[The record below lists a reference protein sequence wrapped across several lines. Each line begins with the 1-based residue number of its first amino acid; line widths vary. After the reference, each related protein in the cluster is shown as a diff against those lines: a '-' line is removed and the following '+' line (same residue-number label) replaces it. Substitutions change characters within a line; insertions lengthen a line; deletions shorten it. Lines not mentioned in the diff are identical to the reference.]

1 MFLNLLI
8 RNKLTYSQIEP
19 YSNTV
24 FLFVSLYIIYTNYY
38 RIQYETSI
46 QVMRLYIACDMFFIP
61 FNKYDIIIHHI
72 LALSAIQYVLSLDT
86 DISTDYYALSQLYTL
101 EYSNIFLGMMYFLE
115 PYKKLLF
122 VNQLCFL
129 LSFLKFRIYDFHNNV
144 IFNNE
149 FYTSIGT
156 TIGTINYPS
165 IIVVGLYAL
174 NIYWATVLI
183 KIALKP
189 FLKSVNKI
197 YVESLLRYTYV
208 MNALI
213 TIMGYTFK
221 LDTQQKLQY
230 GDYTLIDVSSNV
242 LLACSSY
249 LFHNF
254 WYEELQHNSAY
265 NHLNSTHLNYLIFDI
280 FSIHCRIASQIYV
293 NLHMN
298 GIVDDYGILLSTFVW
313 GSVFTLPT
321 IYHIYNNSCIHQDT
335 MTVKQKTDDYFIL
348 QCLYGIPPA
357 YGIVISIIPVFNISY
372 QCGYTLYLVYIIMVL
387 MKVEPFYNFTQLS
400 IHILMCV
407 VNYLLV
413 LNNTFTILNT

>member
-1 MFLNLLI
+1 M
-8 RNKLTYSQIEP
+8 
-19 YSNTV
+19 
-24 FLFVSLYIIYTNYY
+24 
-38 RIQYETSI
+38 
-46 QVMRLYIACDMFFIP
+46 
-61 FNKYDIIIHHI
+61 
-72 LALSAIQYVLSLDT
+72 
-86 DISTDYYALSQLYTL
+86 
-101 EYSNIFLGMMYFLE
+101 
-115 PYKKLLF
+115 
-122 VNQLCFL
+122 
-129 LSFLKFRIYDFHNNV
+129 

-189 FLKSVNKI
+189 FLKSVSKI
-197 YVESLLRYTYV
+197 HVESLLRYTYV
-208 MNALI
+208 INTLI
-213 TIMGYTFK
+213 TILGYTFK
-221 LDTQQKLQY
+221 LDTQQKLEY

-242 LLACSSY
+242 LLVCSSY

-254 WYEELQHNSAY
+254 WYEELQHNYAY
-265 NHLNSTHLNYLIFDI
+265 IHLNSTHLNYLIFDI
-280 FSIHCRIASQIYV
+280 FSIHCRIASQVYV

-298 GIVDDYGILLSTFVW
+298 GIEDDYGILFSTFMLI
-313 GSVFTLPT
+313 SVFSLPL
-321 IYHIYNNSCIHQDT
+321 IYYIYNNSCLYQDT
-335 MTVKQKTDDYFIL
+335 MTVKQKTDEYLVL
-348 QCLYGIPPA
+348 QFLFGIPPA
-357 YGIVISIIPVFNISY
+357 YGILISTIPVFNISY

-387 MKVEPFYNFTQLS
+387 MKIEPFYDFTQLS